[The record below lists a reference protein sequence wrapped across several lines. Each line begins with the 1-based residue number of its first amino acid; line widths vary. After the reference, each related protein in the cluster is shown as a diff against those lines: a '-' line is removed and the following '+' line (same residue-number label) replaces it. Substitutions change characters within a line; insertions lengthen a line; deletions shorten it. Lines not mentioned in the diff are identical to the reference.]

1 MPRDEVDIRNIVL
14 SKRVPRVA
22 PRLLDPLNGAD
33 AANAIQAAQSST
45 TEKSL
50 DTIDQSRT
58 TTQDLLPELGLPLKR
73 WMHLN
78 EIEGDNGK
86 QFPGLY
92 FHWLF
97 HSLPFLAA
105 KCARS
110 TVSTTPGT
118 TTPRLS
124 YSPTIEEVEDEDI
137 PTPVLGTARHQPT
150 VLASDEENEET
161 DYTSMGN
168 AARKGFLSG
177 TCFICLVEFKPI
189 LLTAFTREGYQQ
201 RKAVFTLHDPCI
213 IIGLWLRPGFRRL
226 TAGL

>member
-58 TTQDLLPELGLPLKR
+58 TTRDLLPEPALPLKR
-73 WMHLN
+73 RMHSN

-150 VLASDEENEET
+150 VLASDEKNDEAGSTGT
-161 DYTSMGN
+161 DN
-168 AARKGFLSG
+168 AVRKGFSSG
-177 TCFICLVEFKPI
+177 TCFIFLVQLKLI
-189 LLTAFTREGYQQ
+189 LLTRFKFTQEGHLSMFARYGS
-201 RKAVFTLHDPCI
+201 A
-213 IIGLWLRPGFRRL
+213 RPQ
-226 TAGL
+226 